1 MDKKEI
7 KKLSE
12 KAESLLN
19 KVVTCRPLNSSKYV
33 TATIMETMIL
43 DSGRIIVTTTE
54 GDQFPADRIAKKIA
68 YFFTAP
74 AR

>member
-1 MDKKEI
+1 MDKKEV

-19 KVVTCRPLNSSKYV
+19 KVVTYRPLNSSKYV
-33 TATIMETMIL
+33 TATVMETMLL
-43 DSGRIIVTTTE
+43 DNGSIIVTTTE
-54 GDQFPADRIAKKIA
+54 GDQLPAERIPKNIA

>member
-1 MDKKEI
+1 MNKNEV

-19 KVVTCRPLNSSKYV
+19 EVITYRPLNYSKYV
-33 TATIMETMIL
+33 TATVMETKVL
-43 DSGRIIVTTTE
+43 DNGRIIVTTTE
-54 GDQFPADRIAKKIA
+54 GDQLPADRIAKNIA

-74 AR
+74 AK

>member
-1 MDKKEI
+1 MNKKEV

-19 KVVTCRPLNSSKYV
+19 KVVTYRPLNSSKYV
-33 TATIMETMIL
+33 TATVMETMIL
-43 DSGRIIVTTTE
+43 DSGKIIVTTTE
-54 GDQFPADRIAKKIA
+54 GDHLPADRIEKKVA

>member
-1 MDKKEI
+1 MDKKEV
-7 KKLSE
+7 KKLNE

-19 KVVTCRPLNSSKYV
+19 KVVTYRPLNSSKYV
-33 TATIMETMIL
+33 TATVMETKVL
-43 DSGRIIVTTTE
+43 DNGRIIVTTTE
-54 GDQFPADRIAKKIA
+54 GDQLPADRIAKNIA

>member
-1 MDKKEI
+1 MTKKEVRQ
-7 KKLSE
+7 LSE

-19 KVVTCRPLNSSKYV
+19 QVVTYRPLNSLDYI

-43 DSGRIIVTTTE
+43 DNGKIVVTTTE
-54 GDQFPADRIAKKIA
+54 GDQLSADKIIKKIA

>member
-19 KVVTCRPLNSSKYV
+19 KVVTCRPLNSSKCV
-33 TATIMETMIL
+33 TAAVMETML
-43 DSGRIIVTTTE
+43 LNNGRIIVTTTE
-54 GDQFPADRIAKKIA
+54 GDQLPAERIPII
-68 YFFTAP
+68 
-74 AR
+74 R

>member
-1 MDKKEI
+1 MDKKEV

-19 KVVTCRPLNSSKYV
+19 KVVTYRPLNSLKYI
-33 TATIMETMIL
+33 TATVMETMIL
-43 DSGRIIVTTTE
+43 DNGKIIVTTTE
-54 GDQFPADRIAKKIA
+54 GDQLPADRIRKNIA